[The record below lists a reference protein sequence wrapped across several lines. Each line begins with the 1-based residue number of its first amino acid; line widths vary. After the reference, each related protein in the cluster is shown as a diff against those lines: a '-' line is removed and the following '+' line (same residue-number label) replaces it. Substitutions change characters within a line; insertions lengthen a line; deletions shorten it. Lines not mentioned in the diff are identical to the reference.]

1 MQEDWLKCVNWKQLE
16 IGLQKYVRI
25 MASFEELNSGT
36 LWENLKYTELRKR
49 FNHFYRV
56 RRGEEFQQEFYN
68 LLLVNRD
75 SDVSFEDV
83 FTAIKMRTKRV
94 EASFSSKLLATINPH
109 KPIWD
114 TEVLKKLNMKAPY
127 QADRNRE
134 SKIIN
139 CYLTIEDWYTNEL
152 HSARGKEMIRT
163 FDKKMGR
170 YNITDTKKIDLMLW
184 QKDR

>member
-1 MQEDWLKCVNWKQLE
+1 MEEDWLKSVNWKQLE
-16 IGLQKYVRI
+16 VGLQKYVRI
-25 MASFEELNSGT
+25 MTSFEALNTGP
-36 LWENLKYTELRKR
+36 LWEDLNYRELRKR

-68 LLLVNRD
+68 FLLNNKD
-75 SDVSFEDV
+75 SDISFEYV
-83 FTAIKMRTKRV
+83 FTAIKMKTKRI

-139 CYLTIEDWYTNEL
+139 CYLNIEEWYKNEL
-152 HSARGKEMIRT
+152 HSPRGKEMIRI
-163 FDKKMGR
+163 FDKKMGQFT
-170 YNITDTKKIDLMLW
+170 ITDTKKIDLMLW